1 MRYLIFLAIA
11 AVNLIFTAT
20 VFPNLNFAG
29 LAPDI
34 IICTMISMVILE
46 KRFSG
51 AFFGLACG
59 LALDVMFTGAIGFYA
74 LPYFVTGAVAFT
86 VSVRLRY
93 VDKHMVPGC
102 FAVGAFICKELIR
115 ALLAYMMSFHFS
127 LWHMITRYILPEA
140 LLTGLLMLLIHIIMR
155 RLYRSV
161 AIRPSS
167 MADLKRVM

>member
-20 VFPNLNFAG
+20 VFPNLNFSG

-34 IICTMISMVILE
+34 VVCTMVSMVILE

-51 AFFGLACG
+51 AIFGLACG
-59 LALDVMFTGAIGFYA
+59 LALDIMFTGAIGFYG
-74 LPYFVTGAVAFT
+74 LPYFVTGALSYI

-93 VDKHMVPGC
+93 VDKHLVPGC
-102 FAVGAFICKELIR
+102 FAFGAFIFKELIS

-127 LWHMITRYILPEA
+127 LWHMVSRYILPEA
-140 LLTGLLMLLIHIIMR
+140 MLTGILMLLIHLIMR
-155 RLYRSV
+155 RFYRSV
-161 AIRPSS
+161 AVRPSS